1 MSSKENK
8 NAFTKTTGTVIA
20 VSAGAATTTGVDA
33 LSQLTFTE
41 KLLAGSSARGV
52 AQTLLHPIDV
62 VRTRL
67 QARGVRRDWSPRV
80 FIKGV
85 IPQVVLAV
93 PAGGVQFVAYEWCKQ
108 RLTELLLPP
117 ASHTK
122 QASTKVTSS
131 GRNHAWRQVV
141 VDLVSGAAGAFAASF
156 IRVPQEVLK
165 QRIQADLYP
174 HIGVALPTI
183 LQKEGFGGLYRGYWA
198 TVSRDVP
205 WNALS
210 FLFFLQESRLFER
223 IQKRAPNRQENLV
236 LAAIGGAT
244 AALMLTPVDV
254 VKTRLMTQGAD
265 GTYRGIL
272 PTFRRIIAEEGPATL
287 MKGSVPRVMYLAP
300 LAAITLTIYNAIGRK
315 LLEARKRR
323 VVTLAPRFRGIG
335 HGYQVA
341 CAKRSLFVFERNL
354 PQCSAQVS
362 YTL

>member
-1 MSSKENK
+1 MTAPTTPSERK
-8 NAFTKTTGTVIA
+8 NLSRKP
-20 VSAGAATTTGVDA
+20 AGALVAASAATAATSGVDA

-85 IPQVVLAV
+85 VPQVVLAV

-108 RLTELLLPP
+108 KLTELLFPKSGP
-117 ASHTK
+117 SDQRSK
-122 QASTKVTSS
+122 TS
-131 GRNHAWRQVV
+131 RHQAWRQVL
-141 VDLVSGAAGAFAASF
+141 VDLISGAGGAFAASF

-165 QRIQADLYP
+165 QRIQADMYP
-174 HIGVALPTI
+174 HIGVALPSI
-183 LQKEGFGGLYRGYWA
+183 LQKEGFMGLYRGYWA
-198 TVSRDVP
+198 TISRDVP

-236 LAAIGGAT
+236 LAAIGGA
-244 AALMLTPVDV
+244 AAAFMLTPVDV
-254 VKTRLMTQGAD
+254 VKTRLMTQGSD

-272 PTFRRIIAEEGPATL
+272 PTFRRIIQEEGPVTL

-315 LLEARKRR
+315 LLEARKQS
-323 VVTLAPRFRGIG
+323 VVSQAGRGTKRYGYRLAHVSRTL
-335 HGYQVA
+335 Q
-341 CAKRSLFVFERNL
+341 L
-354 PQCSAQVS
+354 P
-362 YTL
+362 